1 MLLNART
8 NYESETIH
16 PLPYNETSFVFIG
29 YDSREDIAYR
39 VCEHSL
45 IRRSSRPLTVIDLNH
60 TTLRKGGYFDTKV
73 PGKMEN
79 LKKKLFQL
87 KFLKEKVTQLLW
99 ILMKSSLMLKWKRF
113 LILDQYSK
121 RMVV

>member
-60 TTLRKGGYFDTKV
+60 ITLRKGGYFDREINGC
-73 PGKMEN
+73 GKKERRDGN
-79 LKKKLFQL
+79 SIIGESRVYEYSR
-87 KFLKEKVTQLLW
+87 KF
-99 ILMKSSLMLKWKRF
+99 
-113 LILDQYSK
+113 
-121 RMVV
+121 